1 MKKILSA
8 ILALLMIVPFL
19 VACDKKEDKPEMPMG
34 APGMGGMGG
43 MM

>member
-1 MKKILSA
+1 VI
-8 ILALLMIVPFL
+8 
-19 VACDKKEDKPEMPMG
+19 CDKKEDTPEMPMG

>member
-19 VACDKKEDKPEMPMG
+19 VACDKKEDKKPTKPSRRL
-34 APGMGGMGG
+34 
-43 MM
+43 